1 MESVHDLLVL
11 AKLKMKLDEAI
22 VDKGLN
28 LWKTQVNLDM
38 YFIALNTENR
48 HCQHGTVYC
57 TTSSTFVV
65 QYHAGG
71 GAKKMKEEWEE
82 SSHH

>member
-1 MESVHDLLVL
+1 MGSMNDLLVL

-22 VDKGLN
+22 SKLLTRGSIYE
-28 LWKTQVNLDM
+28 KHRSIYLDM

-48 HCQHGTVYC
+48 HRQHGTVYC
-57 TTSSTFVV
+57 ITSTFVV

-71 GAKKMKEEWEE
+71 GAKKMKEE
-82 SSHH
+82 

>member
-1 MESVHDLLVL
+1 MGSVHDLLVL

-57 TTSSTFVV
+57 TTSTFVV